1 MTGRR
6 RAGAAP
12 AAWVLPLLLLVA
24 CSSAPA
30 TDTAAS
36 PARAGREAAPRPAWV
51 NAPPER
57 EGDKL
62 VFIGWSRPAPTEAE
76 ARDLA
81 FRSALRNYA
90 VYCGVEI
97 SDRELLA
104 VHADTLRDSALFEG
118 KTRLRLRALL
128 SGFRAEDWFLER
140 TEFAGAPDCALVSWV
155 KCGVAETDCAEAR
168 ERMRRRATAPATPL
182 LLVLDDPEDALRAP
196 LAASLTAEG
205 LPIAGTGDAG
215 SRWRLSARFR
225 AERRPPKPAEGR
237 SERTYAFLLIELK
250 APGSDAVALAFE
262 RAAHGLG
269 FSYGEAV
276 RDAISRIMESEAY
289 KVFLDDL
296 RWETG
301 LD

>member
-1 MTGRR
+1 V
-6 RAGAAP
+6 AA
-12 AAWVLPLLLLVA
+12 A
-24 CSSAPA
+24 
-30 TDTAAS
+30 
-36 PARAGREAAPRPAWV
+36 RPAWV

-76 ARDLA
+76 ARDVA
-81 FRSALRNYA
+81 FRSALKSYA
-90 VYCGVEI
+90 VYCGVEL

-104 VHADTLRDSALFEG
+104 VHADESRDSAIYEG

-128 SGFRAEDWFLER
+128 SGFRAADWFLER
-140 TEFAGAPDCALVSWV
+140 DALAPANRPLVAWV
-155 KCGVAETDCAEAR
+155 KCSVAETDYAEAR
-168 ERMRRRATAPATPL
+168 EQLRRRAVAAATPL
-182 LLVLDDPEDALRAP
+182 VLAIDDPEDAVRAP
-196 LAASLTAEG
+196 LTASLTAEG
-205 LPIAGTGDAG
+205 LPIAKTGDATA
-215 SRWRLSARFR
+215 RWTLSARFR
-225 AERRPPKPAEGR
+225 AERRPPNLAEGR
-237 SERTYAFLLIELK
+237 SERTYALLLLELK
-250 APGSDAVALAFE
+250 APGADVVSLAFE
-262 RAAHGLG
+262 RPAHGLG